1 MAAPRSAFPFL
12 QDTQPACVSQPS
24 LQAGSA
30 VGLTV
35 GSTWRS
41 APPPHLAHK
50 VHPDVVTG
58 TMHWRWWSLALRLL
72 LRWELIINT
81 SLCSWWKFVW
91 RALMPWYMVLFCF
104 FELYF
109 CPRHS
114 SFQNCS
120 CSHLIHSRDLTKSA
134 LIWHIK
140 KKKILHLFRN
150 NFYYDSHVL
159 HLWWNTNNVK
169 IYFKTETHYFRTT
182 NMNLLGHLI
191 NDGAVKCLRSVLSD
205 TD

>member
-1 MAAPRSAFPFL
+1 MAAPHSAFPFL

-140 KKKILHLFRN
+140 KKKSYICLGIISTMIRMYFTCDEILIMWKFTL
-150 NFYYDSHVL
+150 
-159 HLWWNTNNVK
+159 K
-169 IYFKTETHYFRTT
+169 QKPTT
-182 NMNLLGHLI
+182 LEPQTWTYWAI
-191 NDGAVKCLRSVLSD
+191 
-205 TD
+205 